1 MLNLNEILAYFP
13 RRIASEINKK
23 ISLNKNADEINFL
36 EEIRIRASKPV
47 ILKYTNLEQVIDN
60 LIVSKEE
67 IQEILQYIC
76 NNSIYSYQ
84 NQICNG
90 YITLKGG
97 HRVGITGSVVMT
109 DEKIS
114 NIGYIASLNFR
125 IAKQIIGASNRI
137 LKYVLNVE
145 ENTIYNTLII
155 SPPGSGKTTMLR
167 DLVRK
172 ISNGM
177 DQINYKG
184 ITVGVVDERGE
195 IAAMY
200 KGIPQNEVGLRTDVL
215 DNVPK
220 WLGMQMMIRSMAPQV
235 IVADEIG
242 DKKDVEAINY
252 AVCCGIKGI
261 FTIHGKSMEDITLNP
276 EISKLIDTH
285 IFERLIFLDEKRKG
299 EIDKVYNLNKITS
312 EYILA

>member
-137 LKYVLNVE
+137 LKHVLNVE

-184 ITVGVVDERGE
+184 ITVGLVDERGE

-261 FTIHGKSMEDITLNP
+261 FTVHGKSMEDIILNP